1 MLPELNKLQIG
12 DSNHF
17 LSGSMNVLAIYP
29 GFGASLLGAFLSRG
43 DAIQPQV
50 IIENR
55 DYAVANLI
63 SHMESGH
70 LPSVPI
76 WDDLATFN
84 AIPWSQRV
92 DLVLANFA
100 HLGLEDIPLNL
111 GELLVGLGSTPSYH
125 GVPSRSSRPHEMDL
139 LLSVADYNRWISSY
153 LSQKSQRQTSDS
165 NTGENDSSWSSPPVS
180 TGSHVAN
187 PRQQGMERRSGL
199 GKNSQENQAGQRS
212 RLIGDSD
219 PSMDRVERLIRQL
232 PVPPAPRDTEDW
244 KHVLE
249 SWPDFSPTLP
259 ESVDGHFHGMAD
271 GDIRSHG
278 AFVDL
283 TGHTHKLDQIWSLD
297 HRSYCRYS

>member
-1 MLPELNKLQIG
+1 MSWLFIPDLERPSWERSSVEAMRSNPKLLSRTGIMPWPISSRTWNRDTYLQ
-12 DSNHF
+12 F
-17 LSGSMNVLAIYP
+17 LSGMTLPPSMLY
-29 GFGASLLGAFLSRG
+29 RG
-43 DAIQPQV
+43 D
-50 IIENR
+50 
-55 DYAVANLI
+55 
-63 SHMESGH
+63 
-70 LPSVPI
+70 
-76 WDDLATFN
+76 
-84 AIPWSQRV
+84 QRV

-111 GELLVGLGSTPSYH
+111 GELLVGLGSPRVIMEFRPEVLTSRDGFIAFCGRLQSLDFELSITEISASDLGLQH
-125 GVPSRSSRPHEMDL
+125 GRKRLFMVL
-139 LLSVADYNRWISSY
+139 
-153 LSQKSQRQTSDS
+153 T
-165 NTGENDSSWSSPPVS
+165 PVS

-271 GDIRSHG
+271 GISDRMER
-278 AFVDL
+278 L
-283 TGHTHKLDQIWSLD
+283 
-297 HRSYCRYS
+297 YSPATS

>member
-1 MLPELNKLQIG
+1 MPPELNKLQIG
-12 DSNHF
+12 DSTH
-17 LSGSMNVLAIYP
+17 LSLGSMNVLAIYP
-29 GFGASLLGAFLSRG
+29 GFGASLMGAFLSRG

-111 GELLVGLGSTPSYH
+111 GELLVGLGSPRVIMEFRPEVLASRDGFIAFCGRLQSLDFELSITEISASDLGLQH
-125 GVPSRSSRPHEMDL
+125 GRKRLFMVL
-139 LLSVADYNRWISSY
+139 
-153 LSQKSQRQTSDS
+153 TS
-165 NTGENDSSWSSPPVS
+165 VS

-199 GKNSQENQAGQRS
+199 GTNSQENQAGQRS

-232 PVPPAPRDTEDW
+232 PIPPAPRDTEDW

-271 GDIRSHG
+271 GISDRMERLWILGTSS
-278 AFVDL
+278 VP
-283 TGHTHKLDQIWSLD
+283 QVWSAIISSIYD
-297 HRSYCRYS
+297 S